1 MINMEVRAQYVIN
14 LLRLDAHRLKILQI
28 RALHATPARK
38 ERPLFIVSHTGINQ
52 DGVMLRAHH
61 VGVDTHDKHA
71 VRSNKMW
78 CEPVLV
84 RLDHLCLG
92 LRQQLLWLQKRPF
105 RLDDPRD
112 QDITDCEILHT
123 SPCCWIVAPSGGQK
137 RKYSTR

>member
-1 MINMEVRAQYVIN
+1 MINVEVRAQYVIN
-14 LLRLDAHRLKILQI
+14 LLRFDAHRLKILQI
-28 RALHATPARK
+28 RALHAAPVKK

-71 VRSNKMW
+71 VGSNKMW

-92 LRQQLLWLQKRPF
+92 LRQQLLWLQKLPF
-105 RLDDPRD
+105 RLYDLRD
-112 QDITDCEILHT
+112 RYITDCEILHMYT
-123 SPCCWIVAPSGGQK
+123 CFWIVAPSGGQK